1 MHFLLFTETTLGTD
15 TTELMTTES
24 MSSTV
29 TKEYVYS
36 TVKTATPKK
45 STKISKPNF
54 MLP

>member
-15 TTELMTTES
+15 TTELTT
-24 MSSTV
+24 SSTV